1 MLRIVL
7 APVKLCDDSV
17 TVFFLIFFYREE
29 DCLKVIYP
37 ICCGIDVH
45 KTFLVG
51 TIISTTDG
59 VQPHYQK
66 KRFST
71 YNSDLHR
78 FADWLHSNNCLD
90 VCMESTGKYWVPVF
104 NILEQRGIRV
114 TIANPKW
121 VKAVKGN
128 KDDTKDSKW
137 IGDLFRLGLVPGS
150 FIPTKDIRILR
161 EFTRYRYKLTSMK
174 SSEKNRFQNA
184 FTVCNVALDS
194 VVSDMFGKSAT
205 AITDYLIS
213 EDTFNPEYC
222 VSLLQRSLKKKSDS
236 VLESIEGYSITQEQ
250 KFRMRIVRSH
260 LNYIENLISKIDS
273 EIDVMVAK
281 HESLISL
288 LCTIPGVDR
297 NSAITIISE
306 IGNDM
311 SQFGSSKRL
320 CCWAGLTP
328 GNNESAG
335 KKKSVRITRAGVY
348 LKPALVQVAHAAVKA
363 TDNSYYRLKYEQIS
377 KRRGKKRAII
387 AIARMILT
395 AIFQM
400 MTTGEVWNPTDLFK
414 VDMPE
419 ILKEK
424 QLSKAVKQATK
435 FLEKQGLT
443 VT

>member
-1 MLRIVL
+1 M
-7 APVKLCDDSV
+7 
-17 TVFFLIFFYREE
+17 
-29 DCLKVIYP
+29 KVIYP

-51 TIISTTDG
+51 TIISTKNG
-59 VQPHYQK
+59 IQPHYQK

-78 FADWLHSNNCLD
+78 FADWLHSNNCFD

-104 NILEQRGIRV
+104 NILEERGIRV

-150 FIPTKDIRILR
+150 FIPSKDIRILR

-213 EDTFNPEYC
+213 EDNFNPEYC

-260 LNYIENLISKIDS
+260 LNYIENLISQINSAIDS
-273 EIDVMVAK
+273 MVAK

-306 IGNDM
+306 IGNDI

-348 LKPALVQVAHAAVKA
+348 LKPALVQVAHAAVKS

-419 ILKEK
+419 SLKEK

-443 VT
+443 VA